1 MEVNDMKIFLE
12 KVINGINLNQDEAYS
27 AMQFIMEGNA
37 NDCQVAAFLVALKIK
52 GETIDEVSGFS
63 RAMLDKAVK
72 VKSKHKNIVDT
83 CGTGGD
89 CLNTF
94 NISTTA
100 AFIAAGAGV
109 PVAKHGN
116 RSVSSRSGSADVLE
130 ELGVNINL
138 ECSEVSSCLDDIGI
152 GFIFAPKAHT
162 AMKHVAKA
170 RKDMGIR
177 TVFNILGPLT
187 NPAMA
192 NGRVL
197 GIFDG
202 ALADIM
208 INTLK
213 NLGVERAFVVNSEE
227 GLDELSVSGRSSVAE
242 LRDGKVNKYIFDPEE
257 LGFRKSNLND
267 LTGGDVRVN
276 AGILVDILTGS
287 ERGARKDSAV
297 INAAA
302 AIVAGKKADL
312 LAEAVDLACNS
323 IESGK
328 AYEKLRKLIEFTNKK
343 INQVKS

>member
-1 MEVNDMKIFLE
+1 ME
-12 KVINGINLNQDEAYS
+12 
-27 AMQFIMEGNA
+27 FIMEGNA
-37 NDCQVAAFLVALKIK
+37 NDCQIAAFLTALKIK
-52 GETIDEVSGFS
+52 GETTDEISGFS

-72 VKSKHKNIVDT
+72 VKSRYKNIVDT

-89 CLNTF
+89 GLGTF

-116 RSVSSRSGSADVLE
+116 RNVSSRSGSADVLE

-138 ECSEVSSCLDDIGI
+138 ECSEVSDCLDSIGI

-162 AMKHVAKA
+162 AMKYVAKA

-187 NPAMA
+187 NPARP
-192 NGRVL
+192 NGCVL
-197 GIFDG
+197 GVFDNN
-202 ALADIM
+202 LIYMM

-227 GLDELSVSGRSSVAE
+227 GLDELSVSGKNSVAE
-242 LRDGKVNKYIFDPEE
+242 LRDGRVNKYILDPEK
-257 LGFRKSNLND
+257 LGFKKSNISD
-267 LTGGDVRVN
+267 LVGGDAKEN
-276 AGILVDILTGS
+276 ARILVSILTG
-287 ERGARKDSAV
+287 EEKGARRDSAV

-302 AIVAGKKADL
+302 AIVSGKKTDSL
-312 LAEAVDLACNS
+312 SEAVDLANCS
-323 IESGK
+323 IGSGK
-328 AYEKLRKLIEFTNKK
+328 AYEKLNRLIEFTNRKT
-343 INQVKS
+343 N

>member
-1 MEVNDMKIFLE
+1 MKTFLE
-12 KVINGINLNQDEAYS
+12 KVVSGVSLNQDEAYS

-37 NDCQVAAFLVALKIK
+37 NDCQIAAFLVALKMK
-52 GETIDEVSGFS
+52 GETTDEVSGFS
-63 RAMLDKAVK
+63 RAMLDKALK
-72 VKSKHKNIVDT
+72 VKSKYKNIVDT

-116 RSVSSRSGSADVLE
+116 RSVSSSSGSADVLE

-138 ECSEVSSCLDDIGI
+138 ECSEVSGCLDDIGI
-152 GFIFAPKAHT
+152 GFIFAPKAHA
-162 AMKHVAKA
+162 AMKYVAKA
-170 RKDMGIR
+170 RKDMGMR

-192 NGRVL
+192 NGRIL

-213 NLGVERAFVVNSEE
+213 NLGVDRAFVVNSEE

-242 LRDGKVNKYIFDPEE
+242 LRDGKVKKYVFNPEE
-257 LGFRKSNLND
+257 LGFRKSNLRD
-267 LTGGDVRVN
+267 LIGGDAKVN
-276 AGILVDILTGS
+276 AGILVDILTGN
-287 ERGARKDSAV
+287 ERGAKKDSAV

-302 AIVAGKKADL
+302 AIVAGKKADSL
-312 LAEAVDLACNS
+312 SEAVDLACDS
-323 IESGK
+323 IESGE
-328 AYEKLRKLIEFTNKK
+328 AYKKLEKLVEFTNRK
-343 INQVKS
+343 NNRDSG

>member
-1 MEVNDMKIFLE
+1 MEVYNMKNFLE
-12 KVINGINLNQDEAYS
+12 KVINGIGLSQDEAYS

-37 NDCQVAAFLVALKIK
+37 NDCQIAAFLIALKMK
-52 GETIDEVSGFS
+52 GETTDEVSGFS
-63 RAMLDKAVK
+63 KAMLDKALK
-72 VKSKHKNIVDT
+72 VKSKYKNIVDT

-100 AFIAAGAGV
+100 AFIAAGAGI

-116 RSVSSRSGSADVLE
+116 RSVSSSSGSADVLE

-138 ECSEVSSCLDDIGI
+138 ECSEVSKCLDDIGI

-162 AMKHVAKA
+162 AMKYVAKA
-170 RKDMGIR
+170 RKDIGMR

-192 NGRVL
+192 NGRIL

-213 NLGVERAFVVNSEE
+213 NLGVDRAFVVNGEE

-242 LRDGKVNKYIFDPEE
+242 LRDGKVKKYVFDPEE
-257 LGFRKSNLND
+257 LGFRKSNLDD
-267 LTGGDVRVN
+267 LIGGDAKVN

-287 ERGARKDSAV
+287 EKGAKKDSAV

-302 AIVAGKKADL
+302 AIVAGKKVDS
-312 LAEAVDLACNS
+312 LAEAVELACSS

-328 AYEKLRKLIEFTNKK
+328 AYEKLEKLIEFTNRRK
-343 INQVKS
+343 NQDKG

>member
-1 MEVNDMKIFLE
+1 MKTFLDA
-12 KVINGINLNQDEAYS
+12 VLNGRDLNQDEAHK
-27 AMQFIMEGNA
+27 AMEFIMEGKA
-37 NDCQVAAFLVALKIK
+37 NDCQIAAFLTALKIK
-52 GETIDEVSGFS
+52 GETTDEISGFS

-72 VKSKHKNIVDT
+72 VKSRHKNIVDT

-89 CLNTF
+89 GLGTF

-100 AFIAAGAGV
+100 AFITAGAGV

-116 RSVSSRSGSADVLE
+116 RNVSSRSGSADVLE

-138 ECSEVSSCLDDIGI
+138 ECSEVSDCLDSIGI

-162 AMKHVAKA
+162 AMKYVAKA

-187 NPAMA
+187 NPARP
-192 NGRVL
+192 NGCVL
-197 GIFDG
+197 GVFDNN
-202 ALADIM
+202 LIYMM

-227 GLDELSVSGRSSVAE
+227 GLDELSVSGKNSVAE
-242 LRDGKVNKYIFDPEE
+242 LRDGRVSKYILDPKK
-257 LGFRKSNLND
+257 LDFKKSNISD
-267 LTGGDVRVN
+267 LIGGDAKEN
-276 AGILVDILTGS
+276 ARILTSILTG
-287 ERGARKDSAV
+287 EEKGARRDSAV

-302 AIVAGKKADL
+302 AIVSGKKTDSL
-312 LAEAVDLACNS
+312 SEAVDLANRS

-328 AYEKLRKLIEFTNKK
+328 AYEKLNRMIEFTNRKT
-343 INQVKS
+343 N

>member
-1 MEVNDMKIFLE
+1 MEVYNMKTFLE
-12 KVINGINLNQDEAYS
+12 KVINGVNLSQDEAYS

-37 NDCQVAAFLVALKIK
+37 NDCQIAAFLVALKIK
-52 GETIDEVSGFS
+52 GETTDEVSGFS
-63 RAMLDKAVK
+63 QAMLDKALK
-72 VKSKHKNIVDT
+72 VKSRHKNIVDT

-116 RSVSSRSGSADVLE
+116 RSVSSSSGSADVLE

-138 ECSEVSSCLDDIGI
+138 ECSEVSNCLDDIGI

-162 AMKHVAKA
+162 AMKYVAKA
-170 RKDMGIR
+170 RKDIGMR

-192 NGRVL
+192 SGRIL

-202 ALADIM
+202 SLADIM

-213 NLGVERAFVVNSEE
+213 NLGVDRAFVVNSEE

-242 LRDGKVNKYIFDPEE
+242 LRDGEVKKYVFDPEE
-257 LGFRKSNLND
+257 LGFKKSNLQD
-267 LTGGDVRVN
+267 LVGGDAKVN
-276 AGILVDILTGS
+276 ADILVDILTGS

-302 AIVAGKKADL
+302 AIVAGKKADS
-312 LAEAVDLACNS
+312 LAEAVDLACGS

-328 AYEKLRKLIEFTNKK
+328 AYEKLKKLIEFTNRKDERGG
-343 INQVKS
+343 S

>member
-1 MEVNDMKIFLE
+1 MKIFLE
-12 KVINGINLNQDEAYS
+12 KVLNRINLNQEEAYK
-27 AMQFIMEGNA
+27 AMEFIMSGNA
-37 NDCQVAAFLVALKIK
+37 NDSQIAAFLTALKMK

-89 CLNTF
+89 GLNTF

-116 RSVSSRSGSADVLE
+116 RSVSSKSGSADVLE

-138 ECSEVSSCLDDIGI
+138 ECSEVSSCLDSIGI
-152 GFIFAPKAHT
+152 GFIFAPRAHT
-162 AMKHVAKA
+162 AMKYVSRA

-192 NGRVL
+192 SGRIL
-197 GIFDG
+197 GVFDKN
-202 ALADIM
+202 LVDIM

-213 NLGVERAFVVNSEE
+213 NIGVERAFVVNSEE
-227 GLDELSVSGRSSVAE
+227 GLDELSVSGKSSIAE
-242 LRDGKVNKYIFDPEE
+242 LRDGRVSKYILDPRE
-257 LGFRKSNLND
+257 LGFAKSDIED
-267 LTGGDVRVN
+267 LVGGDAKLN
-276 AGILVDILTGS
+276 AGILIDILTGV
-287 ERGARKDSAV
+287 EKGAKRDSAV

-302 AIVAGKKADL
+302 ALVSGKKAESL
-312 LAEAVDLACNS
+312 SGAVNLAVCS
-323 IESGK
+323 IDSGR
-328 AYEKLRKLIEFTNKK
+328 AYEKLEKLIEFTNRRPG
-343 INQVKS
+343 

>member
-1 MEVNDMKIFLE
+1 MEVYNMKTFLE
-12 KVINGINLNQDEAYS
+12 KVINGVNLSQDEAYS

-37 NDCQVAAFLVALKIK
+37 NDCQIAAFLVALKIK
-52 GETIDEVSGFS
+52 GESIDEVSGFS
-63 RAMLDKAVK
+63 KAMLDKALK
-72 VKSKHKNIVDT
+72 VKSRHKNIVDT

-138 ECSEVSSCLDDIGI
+138 ECSEVSNCLDDIGI

-162 AMKHVAKA
+162 AMKYVAKA
-170 RKDMGIR
+170 RKDMGMR

-192 NGRVL
+192 NGRIL

-202 ALADIM
+202 ALTDIM
-208 INTLK
+208 VNTLK
-213 NLGVERAFVVNSEE
+213 NLGVDRAFVVNSEE

-242 LRDGKVNKYIFDPEE
+242 LRDGKVKKYIFDPEE
-257 LGFRKSNLND
+257 LGFKKSKLQD
-267 LTGGDVRVN
+267 LIGGDAKVN
-276 AGILVDILTGS
+276 AGILMNILTGG
-287 ERGARKDSAV
+287 EKGAKKDSAV

-302 AIVAGKKADL
+302 AIVAGKKADS
-312 LAEAVDLACNS
+312 LAEAVDLACVS

-328 AYEKLRKLIEFTNKK
+328 AYDKLEKLIEFTNRKK
-343 INQVKS
+343 